1 MFGISFAKL
10 IVIAIVVA
18 AVWFGFK
25 YLKARDSQLAQARR
39 DAEAAKG
46 RVGRAASA
54 TEDLVKCPV
63 CATYVSRTA
72 GRCGRADCPSAT
84 GLGA

>member
-1 MFGISFAKL
+1 MFGISLGKL
-10 IVIAIVVA
+10 ILIAIVVA

-25 YLKARDSQLAQARR
+25 YLQARDRQLAQARR

-46 RVGRAASA
+46 RVGRATAE

-63 CATYVSRTA
+63 CATYVARTA
-72 GRCGRADCPSAT
+72 GSCGRADCPNKR
-84 GLGA
+84 GIGA